1 MKKSLLLL
9 ILCACL
15 LLPACAAQL
24 APEPAQPEPEYVQP
38 EAEAEAQAERSEQ
51 AAQTW
56 RDVQAQLPDV
66 SAMSGFPAAEE
77 AWHPEP
83 IVVHGGEAEYW
94 IDRSESWETAKIC
107 MRKDGQTTCIYAA
120 QDGSLSQLAV
130 FDGMLYFTQTGG
142 IYRMPMEGGAAELWI
157 PDGGR
162 FVLTGG
168 VIYTWLSEQ
177 GFCAIAAQDP
187 EQTVPV
193 WKQEQAL
200 TIRQTVPVTGGIVFW
215 LAENEPDPD
224 ADRLWVVLLRNSGQW
239 ELLREETG
247 PMPRSIFSDDTNV
260 WFMCETS
267 EGQFLYQIDCKDGAY
282 ACLGKL
288 PEAPDGCYS
297 PGMPVLGFQRV
308 LMRYQGIESTMEFY
322 ALDDNLTLGEHLLSY
337 GADDSYAIY
346 FLHLF
351 EIQETPQSFY
361 FCGKSEENG
370 LYLVSEIRKSEDG
383 LLQEEVLQPPA
394 FRAAVYQA
402 FSAGILPL
410 EGNNTGRIVTLC
422 LTGDAAQ
429 PFLFMECN

>member
-1 MKKSLLLL
+1 MKKAIVLLF
-9 ILCACL
+9 LCACL
-15 LLPACAAQL
+15 LLPSCAAL
-24 APEPAQPEPEYVQP
+24 TAPESAQPEPEYVQP
-38 EAEAEAQAERSEQ
+38 EAEAQAERAEQ

-56 RDVQAQLPDV
+56 RDVQVQLPDV
-66 SAMSGFPAAEE
+66 SAMSDFPTAEE
-77 AWHPEP
+77 AWRPEP
-83 IVVHGGEAEYW
+83 IVVHCEGAEYW
-94 IDRSESWETAKIC
+94 IDRSESWETARIC
-107 MRKDGQTTCIYAA
+107 MRKDGQTASIYAA

-130 FDGMLYFTQTGG
+130 FDGMLYFAQTGG
-142 IYRMPMEGGAAELWI
+142 IYRMPTEGGAAELWI

-168 VIYTWLSEQ
+168 VIYTWLPEQ
-177 GFCAIAAQDP
+177 KFCAIAVQNPKQA
-187 EQTVPV
+187 VPV
-193 WKQEQAL
+193 WVQTQSLQCKQS
-200 TIRQTVPVTGGIVFW
+200 VPVTGGIVLW
-215 LAENEPDPD
+215 LTENSAD
-224 ADRLWVVLLRNSGQW
+224 AACGQLWVVLLRNYGQW

-260 WFMCETS
+260 WFMRETS

-297 PGMPVLGFQRV
+297 PGTPVLGFQRL

-322 ALDDNLTLGEHLLSY
+322 ALDDKLMLGEHLLSY

-370 LYLVSEIRKSEDG
+370 LYLVSEIRKSGDW
-383 LLQEEVLQPPA
+383 LLQEEVLQPPV
-394 FRAAVYQA
+394 FREAVWQA
-402 FSAGILPL
+402 FSAGVLPL
-410 EGNNTGRIVTLC
+410 EGNNTGHTVTLC